1 MQSDTTAIFLSLSLS
16 PFFGFLV
23 GLFFF
28 LVGRHTAAATTSTL
42 RCEGIQG
49 PTTGL
54 RGFSLSNTIL
64 TLIPLTPSCTMSGW
78 QPSHR
83 HAPPPRIDLGAHDDD
98 ELDYSPAA
106 HVGPSHSSSRHH
118 THDPRSTRSN
128 HIYHDL
134 DQPHRP
140 PPRPVGPPPLLAGP
154 LQPRAVSKPA
164 RTPSPEPDEDVL
176 AYIRAQKQQQASSAH
191 TQHELRLAQ
200 QLKRDKFQHGASR
213 LKSRVDRER
222 EADERKRRQAEHD
235 AQLAY
240 HEFVAAMGG
249 DGDDDERMQHSQV
262 GSSRAPA
269 KKAAAFVAA
278 GGKAYVASR
287 TAPLTSTDASD
298 PEANLVSSAFG
309 NESDDGI
316 TPTTPAQASS
326 MRNDAPKRK
335 RHAMDTFLSELQTE
349 QAERES
355 RLASLASAT
364 NTSISTLLAHETH
377 SRPRGSRHTGD
388 TPTTNICI
396 VNLPPGVDE
405 RGVGD
410 FFAEWGDVAT
420 VKIMWPR
427 QDVRDPRALTA
438 FVAFMT
444 RDQAEWAFKQA
455 DGAMWGGVR
464 VRLSWGK
471 QVPLPKRPMYPHAVR
486 RTDHAEPASK
496 GGVPR
501 LVINHRRS
509 MPSTS
514 VGEEFSDTGS
524 AELYSTDS
532 GEESETATLGRSAL
546 GPRAYRR
553 LCSMLRSLTLRRDR
567 IARITAFAYDH
578 AAHYSSIVALLTAS
592 LLRPRTPVPRKL
604 ARLYA
609 LSDVLHNS
617 CMPVTNAWRY
627 RAAIEARLPLVFAHL
642 GLVARS
648 FAGRMRR
655 EEFKARVHAVLDVWD
670 GWIVIPPHVLD
681 RLRSVFD
688 HPPAAAKATVASNH
702 AENDEQQPRAKAVQE
717 DVDGEALDDAA
728 PQNQDDIDGEDL
740 DGEDIDGEDLD
751 GEAM

>member
-1 MQSDTTAIFLSLSLS
+1 
-16 PFFGFLV
+16 
-23 GLFFF
+23 
-28 LVGRHTAAATTSTL
+28 
-42 RCEGIQG
+42 
-49 PTTGL
+49 
-54 RGFSLSNTIL
+54 
-64 TLIPLTPSCTMSGW
+64 MSGW
-78 QPSHR
+78 QASHR
-83 HAPPPRIDLGAHDDD
+83 HALTPRINLGADEDDG
-98 ELDYSPAA
+98 LDYSAAA
-106 HVGPSHSSSRHH
+106 HAGPSHSSLRHH
-118 THDPRSTRSN
+118 TNDPRSTRSN

-134 DQPHRP
+134 DQPNRP
-140 PPRPVGPPPLLAGP
+140 PPRPFGPPPLLARP
-154 LQPRAVSKPA
+154 SQPRAVSKPA

-176 AYIRAQKQQQASSAH
+176 AYIRAQKQQQASSTH

-249 DGDDDERMQHSQV
+249 DGDDDVRLQRSQA

-278 GGKAYVASR
+278 GGKAYVGSR
-287 TAPLTSTDASD
+287 TAPKTIPDASD
-298 PEANLVSSAFG
+298 PEANFVSSAFG

-316 TPTTPAQASS
+316 TPTSPAQASS
-326 MRNDAPKRK
+326 ARNDAPKRK

-355 RLASLASAT
+355 RLADLASAT
-364 NTSISTLLAHETH
+364 NTSISTLLAHETQT
-377 SRPRGSRHTGD
+377 RPRGSRHTGD

-405 RGVGD
+405 RGVGE

-444 RDQAEWAFKQA
+444 RDAAEHAFKQA

-471 QVPLPKRPMYPHAVR
+471 QVPLPKRPMYPQAVR
-486 RTDHAEPASK
+486 RVNDDAEAPSK
-496 GGVPR
+496 GAVPR
-501 LVINHRRS
+501 LVINHRRDL
-509 MPSTS
+509 PSKP
-514 VGEEFSDTGS
+514 VVDDFSDTGS
-524 AELYSTDS
+524 ADLYSTDS
-532 GEESETATLGRSAL
+532 GEESETVSLRSTRSSAL
-546 GPRAYRR
+546 GSRAHRR
-553 LCSMLRSLTLRRDR
+553 LCSMLRSLTLRRER

-578 AAHYSSIVALLTAS
+578 ATHYSAIVALLTQS
-592 LLRPRTPVPRKL
+592 LLQPRTPVPRKL

-655 EEFKARVHAVLDVWD
+655 EEFRAKVHAVLDVWD

-688 HPPAAAKATVASNH
+688 HPPAAAKATVDSND
-702 AENDEQQPRAKAVQE
+702 AEKDEQQPGGKVVQE

-728 PQNQDDIDGEDL
+728 PQDQEDIDGEDL
-740 DGEDIDGEDLD
+740 DGEDLDGEDLD